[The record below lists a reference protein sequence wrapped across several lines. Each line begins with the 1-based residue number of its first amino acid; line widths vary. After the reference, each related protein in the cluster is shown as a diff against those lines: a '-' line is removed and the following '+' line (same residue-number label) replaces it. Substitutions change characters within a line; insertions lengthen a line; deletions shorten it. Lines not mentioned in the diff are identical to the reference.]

1 MSETGK
7 AQFCPKCG
15 TPRIEGA
22 NFCPKCGH
30 RFADA
35 SVTLP
40 PVDDTTTPEAPTTVE
55 PQTVREAQ
63 AVRET
68 PTAHEAQAARG
79 TRSAAPIP
87 PVAPGA
93 NTPTSDPVPL
103 PTMHATQRPLAA
115 PAQMPPSFVPQTQAE
130 PAQPEPQENDFGE
143 TEILPPQQ
151 FGVTQAGATRPGS
164 VRPGAVQDGV
174 AQPISIRPER
184 VEQGGQAAGQP
195 RIAQETSDIAPW
207 GVTAEER
214 EAAHEAAQEAAR
226 EAAREA
232 VPGAQTEH
240 GRHTPYIAAQPV
252 YDVQPLES
260 LVARTEA
267 ITAAREEERARE
279 DAEAETPSGQA
290 VQEPNGDENLIS
302 AEAARAPLANRN
314 REAAAD
320 AEPVDSA
327 QPADSATTNASPNDD
342 DANDAGEAT
351 TAFDPLAA
359 LAEEEAQEAEQAAAA
374 QEADAESHAAGDEQ
388 APQPTQQPV
397 SFAPAQSQ
405 PPAPI
410 PVLAP
415 TPIPTPVP
423 DVNASA
429 TDSATV
435 NTDNDTVNNDAAG
448 KNAIDD
454 DTVPSQSDIDDD
466 TVLSEPEIDDRTV
479 VSDVASGT
487 VSTATSDAAS
497 APIPAPDDSTET
509 PEGSLDIDEDPTR
522 TVEETTAFNPLEWFD
537 DGQDELEQTEEPKPS
552 TAESA
557 ASAASGEPTATG
569 TKSDEETTVIPP
581 VAVPTTTALPTSAT
595 PTTEA
600 PVPIPPTTALPQHD
614 DHAAG
619 QQSPQSEEPSS
630 SEEQP
635 TQAIPANQLKPLL
648 AGAAA
653 VAGATVAGVAAQQAS
668 TADSIPKTTAIP
680 LPGAVQNLPNN
691 DLSNEKTLENPAEET
706 VVIGPST
713 AAPEP
718 ANTPA
723 TEPSADSTTI
733 LGNPAETVN
742 GPADQQSAQQSAQ
755 QPAQPQAIQPTG
767 RVARSATSSIAQ
779 PESDPSQPTVQSS
792 TRPSILA
799 PTGSAQAKPESAL
812 DELAQFAVPDDED
825 DDLFPMSDRSDRAGG
840 DRSADAAAETA
851 IYQPQGGA
859 APASFTPGAGTQPNQ
874 YGGQQYQQYSQP
886 NQYGQANQY
895 GQPSQPGTYPAYA
908 GYGNANAAAGTGT
921 GAGVP
926 GLPTPNGPNG
936 PQGPAGQNP
945 SNAPKPKGKGKRIAA
960 IVAAVICV
968 IAIAAGGGG
977 YFWWTN
983 QQHQTALSACTNA
996 QSEFDKSAT
1005 TLSSSVTKGK
1015 QAISG
1020 TQYDEVK
1027 DQNDLTGLNNL
1038 VNTTT
1043 DDGSSES
1050 CNADRTTAEL
1060 NSSADKF
1067 KALAKTNL
1075 TLASKIDNAVT
1086 TLKSSKAN
1094 KTLADAKS
1102 ALESTLSKAKE
1113 LMTSATGNVTD
1124 ESTLTALQQAISD
1137 ASTLL
1142 QSLTTDSDTS
1152 KVTASALNKAAETLE
1167 TAMNKVNESVK
1178 AKQAAADKTRCQNI
1192 AGNYGMW
1199 QGSMQLTVNSDC
1211 SISMQD
1217 AGTPSGSS
1225 GAYSYTTNS
1234 YKENGDGTITWT
1246 LSNNETMT
1254 YYPSGTQSPS
1264 IKKFVDAL
1272 GNGETDPTVNM
1283 PKIETGD
1290 GAAYVG

>member
-1 MSETGK
+1 
-7 AQFCPKCG
+7 
-15 TPRIEGA
+15 
-22 NFCPKCGH
+22 
-30 RFADA
+30 
-35 SVTLP
+35 
-40 PVDDTTTPEAPTTVE
+40 
-55 PQTVREAQ
+55 
-63 AVRET
+63 
-68 PTAHEAQAARG
+68 
-79 TRSAAPIP
+79 
-87 PVAPGA
+87 
-93 NTPTSDPVPL
+93 
-103 PTMHATQRPLAA
+103 
-115 PAQMPPSFVPQTQAE
+115 MPPSFVPQAQADAE
-130 PAQPEPQENDFGE
+130 RPKQQENEDFGE

-151 FGVTQAGATRPGS
+151 FGVPQAGTVRPGS

-184 VEQGGQAAGQP
+184 VEHDQAAGQP
-195 RIAQETSDIAPW
+195 RIAQETGDIAPW

-279 DAEAETPSGQA
+279 DAEAETPSGQ
-290 VQEPNGDENLIS
+290 VNQEPNGDENLIS

-314 REAAAD
+314 REAAGAD
-320 AEPVDSA
+320 AEPAESVE
-327 QPADSATTNASPNDD
+327 PADSATTNASPNDD
-342 DANDAGEAT
+342 AANDAGEAT

-359 LAEEEAQEAEQAAAA
+359 LAEEEAQEAERMTAA
-374 QEADAESHAAGDEQ
+374 QGVDAELHAAGDGQ
-388 APQPTQQPV
+388 AQQPTQQPV

-405 PPAPI
+405 APVPVPAPA
-410 PVLAP
+410 PVPAS
-415 TPIPTPVP
+415 IP
-423 DVNASA
+423 DVNEGAA
-429 TDSATV
+429 D
-435 NTDNDTVNNDAAG
+435 NDAAG
-448 KNAIDD
+448 RNAIDD

-479 VSDVASGT
+479 VSDVASGA
-487 VSTATSDAAS
+487 VSTATPDAAS
-497 APIPAPDDSTET
+497 ASIPVPDDSAET
-509 PEGSLDIDEDPTR
+509 GERSSNIDEDPTR

-537 DGQDELEQTEEPKPS
+537 DDQEELEQSEEPEPS
-552 TAESA
+552 PAESA
-557 ASAASGEPTATG
+557 ASAASGEPTATE
-569 TKSDEETTVIPP
+569 TKPDEETTVIPP
-581 VAVPTTTALPTSAT
+581 ATVPATTAAPTTAVP
-595 PTTEA
+595 A
-600 PVPIPPTTALPQHD
+600 PVPPTTALPQHD
-614 DHAAG
+614 DHAAD
-619 QQSPQSEEPSS
+619 QQSEKSPSP
-630 SEEQP
+630 EEQP

-653 VAGATVAGVAAQQAS
+653 VAGVAAAGAVAQQAS
-668 TADSIPKTTAIP
+668 AAESVSKASTSIPKTTAIP
-680 LPGAVQNLPNN
+680 LSDATRNLPNN
-691 DLSNEKTLENPAEET
+691 ALSNEQTLENPAEET
-706 VVIGPST
+706 VVIGPSK

-718 ANTPA
+718 VNTPA

-733 LGNPAETVN
+733 LGNPAEAPN
-742 GPADQQSAQQSAQ
+742 GPVDQQSAQ
-755 QPAQPQAIQPTG
+755 QPAQPQPIQPTG

-799 PTGSAQAKPESAL
+799 PTGSAQSKPESAL

-825 DDLFPMSDRSDRAGG
+825 DDLFPMSDRQDHVNGNRAG
-840 DRSADAAAETA
+840 DAAAETA
-851 IYQPQGGA
+851 IFQPQGGA
-859 APASFTPGAGTQPNQ
+859 APTSFAPGAEAQPNQ
-874 YGGQQYQQYSQP
+874 YGGQQYQPYQQYGQP
-886 NQYGQANQY
+886 NQYGTGN
-895 GQPSQPGTYPAYA
+895 PAYA
-908 GYGNANAAAGTGT
+908 GYGNANAAAGPDAGL

-945 SNAPKPKGKGKRIAA
+945 SNAPKPKRKGRHIAA
-960 IVAAVICV
+960 IVATVICV

-1015 QAISG
+1015 QAVSG

-1027 DQNDLTGLNNL
+1027 DQNDLTGLSNL

-1060 NSSADKF
+1060 NSSANKF

-1086 TLKSSKAN
+1086 ALKSSKAN
-1094 KTLADAKS
+1094 KSLADAKS
-1102 ALESTLSKAKE
+1102 ALESTLGKAKE

-1124 ESTLTALQQAISD
+1124 ESVLTALQQAISD

-1152 KVTASALNKAAETLE
+1152 KVTASSLNKAAETLE
-1167 TAMNKVNESVK
+1167 TAMDKVNASVK
-1178 AKQAAADKTRCQNI
+1178 AKQAADDKTRCQNI

-1234 YKENGDGTITWT
+1234 YKENGDGTITWN

-1254 YYPSGTQSPS
+1254 YYPSGKQSPS
-1264 IKKFVDAL
+1264 IKEFVDAL
-1272 GNGETDPTVNM
+1272 GNGETDPTINM

>member
-1 MSETGK
+1 M
-7 AQFCPKCG
+7 
-15 TPRIEGA
+15 
-22 NFCPKCGH
+22 
-30 RFADA
+30 
-35 SVTLP
+35 
-40 PVDDTTTPEAPTTVE
+40 
-55 PQTVREAQ
+55 
-63 AVRET
+63 
-68 PTAHEAQAARG
+68 
-79 TRSAAPIP
+79 
-87 PVAPGA
+87 
-93 NTPTSDPVPL
+93 
-103 PTMHATQRPLAA
+103 
-115 PAQMPPSFVPQTQAE
+115 
-130 PAQPEPQENDFGE
+130 
-143 TEILPPQQ
+143 
-151 FGVTQAGATRPGS
+151 
-164 VRPGAVQDGV
+164 

-184 VEQGGQAAGQP
+184 VEQDGQSAGQP

-314 REAAAD
+314 REAADAD
-320 AEPVDSA
+320 EIPVESGA
-327 QPADSATTNASPNDD
+327 SATASASPNDD

-359 LAEEEAQEAEQAAAA
+359 LAEEEAQEAEQAAAV
-374 QEADAESHAAGDEQ
+374 QNDAESHAAGDEQ

-397 SFAPAQSQ
+397 SFAPAQPQS
-405 PPAPI
+405 
-410 PVLAP
+410 
-415 TPIPTPVP
+415 PTPVP
-423 DVNASA
+423 VPAPATIPVSVPDVNEDA
-429 TDSATV
+429 TDSG
-435 NTDNDTVNNDAAG
+435 TVNNDATDT
-448 KNAIDD
+448 NAIDD

-479 VSDVASGT
+479 VSDVASGA
-487 VSTATSDAAS
+487 VPSATSDAA
-497 APIPAPDDSTET
+497 PAPTPAPVSVSVSVSDDKADT
-509 PEGSLDIDEDPTR
+509 PERPSNIDEDPTR
-522 TVEETTAFNPLEWFD
+522 AVEETTAFNPLEWFD
-537 DGQDELEQTEEPKPS
+537 DDQEELEQPEKPE
-552 TAESA
+552 T
-557 ASAASGEPTATG
+557 
-569 TKSDEETTVIPP
+569 SDEETTVIPP
-581 VAVPTTTALPTSAT
+581 AAVPTTTALPTSAT

-600 PVPIPPTTALPQHD
+600 PTPIPPTTALPHHD
-614 DHAAG
+614 DHVAG
-619 QQSPQSEEPSS
+619 QQSSQSEEPSS

-653 VAGATVAGVAAQQAS
+653 AAGTAAAGVVAQQAS
-668 TADSIPKTTAIP
+668 EAETIPKTTAIP
-680 LPGAVQNLPNN
+680 LPDAAQNLPNN

-706 VVIGPST
+706 VVIEPSK

-718 ANTPA
+718 VNTPA
-723 TEPSADSTTI
+723 PKPSADSTTV
-733 LGNPAETVN
+733 LGNPATAANE
-742 GPADQQSAQQSAQ
+742 PADQQ
-755 QPAQPQAIQPTG
+755 PVQPQAIQPTG
-767 RVARSATSSIAQ
+767 RVARSAASSIAQ

-792 TRPSILA
+792 TRRSILA

-840 DRSADAAAETA
+840 DRSGDAAAETA

-859 APASFTPGAGTQPNQ
+859 APTSFAPGAGTYQ
-874 YGGQQYQQYSQP
+874 YGEQQYQQYGQP

-895 GQPSQPGTYPAYA
+895 GQPNQYGQANQYGQPNQPGTYPAYP
-908 GYGNANAAAGTGT
+908 GYGNANAAA
-921 GAGVP
+921 APSSSASVP

-936 PQGPAGQNP
+936 LQGPAGQNP
-945 SNAPKPKGKGKRIAA
+945 SNAPKPKRKGKGRRVAA

-1015 QAISG
+1015 QAVSG
-1020 TQYDEVK
+1020 TQYDEVN

-1102 ALESTLSKAKE
+1102 ALESTLSKAKK

-1137 ASTLL
+1137 ANTML

-1152 KVTASALNKAAETLE
+1152 KITASSLNKAAETLE
-1167 TAMNKVNESVK
+1167 TAMDKVNASVK
-1178 AKQAAADKTRCQNI
+1178 AKQAADDKTRCQNI

-1290 GAAYVG
+1290 GSAYVG

>member
-15 TPRIEGA
+15 TPRMEGA

-55 PQTVREAQ
+55 PQTVRETQ
-63 AVRET
+63 AARET
-68 PTAHEAQAARG
+68 PTVHEAQAARG

-87 PVAPGA
+87 SVALGA
-93 NTPTSDPVPL
+93 NTPTPDPVPL

-115 PAQMPPSFVPQTQAE
+115 PAQMPPSFVPQAQAE
-130 PAQPEPQENDFGE
+130 PTQPEPQENDFGE

-151 FGVTQAGATRPGS
+151 FGVTQEGVARPGS

-184 VEQGGQAAGQP
+184 VEQDGQSAGQP
-195 RIAQETSDIAPW
+195 RIAQETGDIAPW

-279 DAEAETPSGQA
+279 DAEAETTSGQA
-290 VQEPNGDENLIS
+290 IQEPNGDENLIS

-314 REAAAD
+314 REAAAAD
-320 AEPVDSA
+320 AEPVESA

-359 LAEEEAQEAEQAAAA
+359 LAEEEAQEAEQAAAV
-374 QEADAESHAAGDEQ
+374 QNDAESHAAGDEQ

-397 SFAPAQSQ
+397 SFAPAQPQS
-405 PPAPI
+405 
-410 PVLAP
+410 
-415 TPIPTPVP
+415 PTPVP
-423 DVNASA
+423 VPAPASIPEVNENA
-429 TDSATV
+429 TDS
-435 NTDNDTVNNDAAG
+435 DTVNNNATDT
-448 KNAIDD
+448 NAIDD

-479 VSDVASGT
+479 VSDVASGS
-487 VSTATSDAAS
+487 VSTATPDAAS
-497 APIPAPDDSTET
+497 APVPTPSPVSVPDDNADT
-509 PEGSLDIDEDPTR
+509 PEAEDSLNIDEDPTR

-537 DGQDELEQTEEPKPS
+537 DGQEELEQPKEPE
-552 TAESA
+552 T
-557 ASAASGEPTATG
+557 
-569 TKSDEETTVIPP
+569 SDEETTVIPP
-581 VAVPTTTALPTSAT
+581 AAVPTTTALPTSAT
-595 PTTEA
+595 PTSA
-600 PVPIPPTTALPQHD
+600 VPAPIPPTTALPQHD
-614 DHAAG
+614 DHATG
-619 QQSPQSEEPSS
+619 QQSPQSEEPSP

-653 VAGATVAGVAAQQAS
+653 VAGTAAAGVVAQQAS
-668 TADSIPKTTAIP
+668 AAENIPKTTAIP
-680 LPGAVQNLPNN
+680 LPDTAQNLPNN

-706 VVIGPST
+706 VVIGPSK

-718 ANTPA
+718 VNTPA
-723 TEPSADSTTI
+723 PKPSADSTTV
-733 LGNPAETVN
+733 LGNPATAANE
-742 GPADQQSAQQSAQ
+742 PADQQ
-755 QPAQPQAIQPTG
+755 PVQPQAIQPTG

-840 DRSADAAAETA
+840 NRSGDAAAETA

-859 APASFTPGAGTQPNQ
+859 APAPFAPGAGTYQ
-874 YGGQQYQQYSQP
+874 YGGQQYQQYGQPNQP
-886 NQYGQANQY
+886 NQYGQS
-895 GQPSQPGTYPAYA
+895 SQPGTYPAYA
-908 GYGNANAAAGTGT
+908 GYGNANAAGGPGAR
-921 GAGVP
+921 AGVP

-945 SNAPKPKGKGKRIAA
+945 SNAPKPKRKGKGKRVAA

-968 IAIAAGGGG
+968 IAIAASGGG

-1005 TLSSSVTKGK
+1005 TLSSSITKGK
-1015 QAISG
+1015 QAASG
-1020 TQYDEVK
+1020 TQYDEVN

-1137 ASTLL
+1137 ANTML

-1152 KVTASALNKAAETLE
+1152 KITASSLNKAAETLE
-1167 TAMNKVNESVK
+1167 TAMDKVNASVK
-1178 AKQAAADKTRCQNI
+1178 AKQAADDKTRCQNI

-1283 PKIETGD
+1283 PKLETGD
-1290 GAAYVG
+1290 GSAYVG

>member
-1 MSETGK
+1 M
-7 AQFCPKCG
+7 A
-15 TPRIEGA
+15 
-22 NFCPKCGH
+22 
-30 RFADA
+30 
-35 SVTLP
+35 
-40 PVDDTTTPEAPTTVE
+40 
-55 PQTVREAQ
+55 
-63 AVRET
+63 
-68 PTAHEAQAARG
+68 
-79 TRSAAPIP
+79 
-87 PVAPGA
+87 
-93 NTPTSDPVPL
+93 
-103 PTMHATQRPLAA
+103 
-115 PAQMPPSFVPQTQAE
+115 
-130 PAQPEPQENDFGE
+130 
-143 TEILPPQQ
+143 
-151 FGVTQAGATRPGS
+151 QAGAARPGS
-164 VRPGAVQDGV
+164 VRPGTVQDGV
-174 AQPISIRPER
+174 AQPISIRSER
-184 VEQGGQAAGQP
+184 VEQDGQSAGQP

-290 VQEPNGDENLIS
+290 IQEPNGDENLIS

-314 REAAAD
+314 REAAAAD
-320 AEPVDSA
+320 AEPVESA

-342 DANDAGEAT
+342 DTNDAGEAT

-359 LAEEEAQEAEQAAAA
+359 LAEEEAQEAEQAAAV
-374 QEADAESHAAGDEQ
+374 QNDAESHAAGDEQ

-397 SFAPAQSQ
+397 SFAPM
-405 PPAPI
+405 
-410 PVLAP
+410 
-415 TPIPTPVP
+415 
-423 DVNASA
+423 
-429 TDSATV
+429 
-435 NTDNDTVNNDAAG
+435 
-448 KNAIDD
+448 
-454 DTVPSQSDIDDD
+454 PSQFDIDDD

-479 VSDVASGT
+479 VSDVASGA
-487 VSTATSDAAS
+487 VPSATSDAA
-497 APIPAPDDSTET
+497 PAPTPAPVSVSVSDDKADT
-509 PEGSLDIDEDPTR
+509 PERPSNIDEDPTR
-522 TVEETTAFNPLEWFD
+522 AVEETTAFNPLEWFD
-537 DGQDELEQTEEPKPS
+537 DDQEELEQPEKPE
-552 TAESA
+552 T
-557 ASAASGEPTATG
+557 
-569 TKSDEETTVIPP
+569 SDEETTAIPP
-581 VAVPTTTALPTSAT
+581 AAVPTTTALPTSAT
-595 PTTEA
+595 PTSA
-600 PVPIPPTTALPQHD
+600 VPAPIPPTTALPQHD
-614 DHAAG
+614 DHATG
-619 QQSPQSEEPSS
+619 QQSSQSEEPSS

-653 VAGATVAGVAAQQAS
+653 AAGTAAAGVVAQQAS
-668 TADSIPKTTAIP
+668 AAETIPKTTAIP
-680 LPGAVQNLPNN
+680 LPDAAQNLPNN

-706 VVIGPST
+706 VVIGPSK

-718 ANTPA
+718 A
-723 TEPSADSTTI
+723 ADSTAI
-733 LGNPAETVN
+733 LDNPATAANE
-742 GPADQQSAQQSAQ
+742 PADQQ
-755 QPAQPQAIQPTG
+755 PVQPQAIQPTG

-851 IYQPQGGA
+851 IYQPQGGT
-859 APASFTPGAGTQPNQ
+859 APASFAPGAGTYQ
-874 YGGQQYQQYSQP
+874 YGGQQYQQYGQP
-886 NQYGQANQY
+886 N
-895 GQPSQPGTYPAYA
+895 QPGTYPAYA
-908 GYGNANAAAGTGT
+908 GYGNANAAGGPGV

-936 PQGPAGQNP
+936 TQGPAGQNP
-945 SNAPKPKGKGKRIAA
+945 SNAPKPKPKRKGRRVAAIAA
-960 IVAAVICV
+960 AVVCV

-977 YFWWTN
+977 YFWWMN

-1005 TLSSSVTKGK
+1005 TLSSSITKGK
-1015 QAISG
+1015 QAASG
-1020 TQYDEVK
+1020 TQYDEVN
-1027 DQNDLTGLNNL
+1027 DQNDLTGLSNL

-1094 KTLADAKS
+1094 KSLADAKS

-1137 ASTLL
+1137 ANTLL

-1152 KVTASALNKAAETLE
+1152 KITASSLNKAAETLE
-1167 TAMNKVNESVK
+1167 TAMDKVNASVK
-1178 AKQAAADKTRCQNI
+1178 AKQAADDKARCQNI

-1290 GAAYVG
+1290 GSAYVG